1 MWDPKLRTPGMEPI
15 SWLAAVTMRRSSMM
29 EVPGFVTQ
37 CMRKSFSLNDGN
49 SSSPIR
55 GRTRMPARV
64 TAPSTMMAGRGE
76 RMIRA
81 RIHS

>member
-49 SSSPIR
+49 SSSPNR
-55 GRTRMPARV
+55 GTTSAPAIV
-64 TAPSTMMAGRGE
+64 TSATTAK
-76 RMIRA
+76 A
-81 RIHS
+81 